1 MRNNLRN
8 LLSVPAL
15 AIAAMAVTTA
25 GANAQCPGGCFW
37 YPTPSQLTVRSYA
50 PAVQYQQVQVVPV
63 QTFVQPQ
70 VFVAPEFIPTQT
82 FAQPQ
87 PIIAPPE
94 FAPAPVQQTFVSQ
107 PAIVNSGITSVP
119 QNFPQPAYSGLPAGA
134 YNVHPV
140 LPGQSGLPVQ
150 QPVAGDAGAY
160 GIPPVTKPMNE
171 SSADD
176 MDEDVQEG
184 QIEGEIISPAD
195 EASGGSVMEDSNNG
209 DVPLTAPGLAA
220 EEAEKAEMEKAKME
234 KAAMEKAEMEKAAML
249 EKAAMDQEKANMEAA
264 KRKAAMERA
273 AERKAAK
280 KKSDEKVLTKEE
292 RIANLENSLKRQKK
306 RAEQVS
312 KRNLNSKLE
321 ELRAADASDAAIE
334 AAELESADAL
344 KVKLAEI
351 ENRIQARIDQL
362 KN

>member
-1 MRNNLRN
+1 
-8 LLSVPAL
+8 
-15 AIAAMAVTTA
+15 
-25 GANAQCPGGCFW
+25 
-37 YPTPSQLTVRSYA
+37 
-50 PAVQYQQVQVVPV
+50 
-63 QTFVQPQ
+63 
-70 VFVAPEFIPTQT
+70 
-82 FAQPQ
+82 
-87 PIIAPPE
+87 
-94 FAPAPVQQTFVSQ
+94 
-107 PAIVNSGITSVP
+107 
-119 QNFPQPAYSGLPAGA
+119 
-134 YNVHPV
+134 
-140 LPGQSGLPVQ
+140 
-150 QPVAGDAGAY
+150 
-160 GIPPVTKPMNE
+160 
-171 SSADD
+171 
-176 MDEDVQEG
+176 
-184 QIEGEIISPAD
+184 
-195 EASGGSVMEDSNNG
+195 
-209 DVPLTAPGLAA
+209 
-220 EEAEKAEMEKAKME
+220 ME

-334 AAELESADAL
+334 AAKLESADAL